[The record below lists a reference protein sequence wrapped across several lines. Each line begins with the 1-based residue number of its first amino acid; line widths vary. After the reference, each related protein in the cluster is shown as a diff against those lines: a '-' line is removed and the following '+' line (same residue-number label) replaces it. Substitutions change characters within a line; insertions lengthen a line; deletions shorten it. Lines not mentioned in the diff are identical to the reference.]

1 MKLRPLILGIC
12 LTAGAMSYGHDFT
25 ATVNGQ
31 RLYFEITS
39 KTKHTAA
46 VTFNGSITDKKTPE
60 ICGNVEIPAKI
71 KHDNVIYEV
80 TAIRQK
86 AFANARNLKGI
97 VIPSGVENIGDFAFE
112 NCDSLTSVVFPG
124 NPVALGQGIFFRCP
138 SISNITIGS
147 DWKTIDFA
155 MFRSSDSLKTIN
167 IPAKIEK
174 IQGVKKLKN
183 LQQIT
188 VDPNNSKFASAEG
201 MLYSKDGSTFYACPR
216 AYKGKVI
223 VKEGVAKVL
232 DGSLIDCT
240 DVTAIDFPTSLR
252 TISFRETGRMKNLE
266 YIVMRAEKPVDTGYA
281 KGEGKFFFL
290 LANAKTQIVVHAS
303 AKRAYESALATVG
316 GEYSEKPDGVPFTV
330 STNELP
336 TKKTIKGVKNFDKY

>member
-1 MKLRPLILGIC
+1 MKLRTLILGIC
-12 LTAGAMSYGHDFT
+12 LSAGAMSYGHDFT

-39 KTKHTAA
+39 KTKRTAA
-46 VTFNGSITDKKTPE
+46 VTFNGCITDKKTPT

-80 TAIRQK
+80 TSIGQK

-97 VIPSGVENIGDFAFE
+97 VIPSGVESIGDFAFE
-112 NCDSLTSVVFPG
+112 NCDSLTNVVFPG

-174 IQGVKKLKN
+174 IQGVKKLKK

-188 VDPNNSKFASAEG
+188 VDPNNSKFASTEG
-201 MLYSKDGSTFYACPR
+201 MLYSKDCSIFYACPR
-216 AYKGKVI
+216 SYSGKVV
-223 VKEGVAKVL
+223 VKDGVSKVL
-232 DGSLIDCT
+232 DGSLIDCP
-240 DVTAIDFPTSLR
+240 DVTAIDFPASLAS
-252 TISFRETGRMKNLE
+252 ISFRETGRMKNLE
-266 YIVMRAEKPVDTGYA
+266 YIVMRGKKPVDTGYEG
-281 KGEGKFFFL
+281 GEGKFFFL
-290 LANAKTQIVVHAS
+290 FPNAKTQIVVQSS
-303 AKRAYESALATVG
+303 AKKAYEGALPTAG
-316 GEYSEKPDGVPFTV
+316 SEYAEKQGGVPFTV

-336 TKKTIKGVKNFDKY
+336 TKKNIKGVKNFDKY